1 MKTAFDI
8 GAFAAAACAVALSTC
23 AFASEVDLSR
33 ACIVRAAKENP
44 QQKAAA
50 DDLAKHL
57 VLITGA
63 KPAEGGAAAAGASF
77 VFRFQRPAGEPAA
90 PKCSAYARRD
100 GGNVYFWGDDGVARG
115 GPQYGSGF
123 AVAEFLERFLGVLW
137 VRPGDGGI
145 VFARR
150 TKCDVPDD
158 WRWERVSDFMVSVVR
173 SVDTEWGMRMK
184 YAGRRSFKYGHAFS
198 KWQARYLKDH
208 PEYFGLNPYGR
219 RGVEGARPHTAKLCL
234 SNDACIDQILENWTE
249 AGTNRFLNVCPN
261 DGTPGYC
268 FCEKC
273 LALDERRPGEGFY
286 ANLTDRYLNFWNRI
300 AERAV
305 AIRPDVTVV
314 TYIYSYY
321 RHPPR
326 RERIKYPGN
335 MAFGIV
341 PSLLDDQRGDL
352 EGWKAAGLRPGTFF
366 LRPNFTCYS
375 GRLPRG
381 QEREIYDSYH
391 LYLASGSAGFDYDGR
406 WSPVQAFEYY
416 VIMRQIANPG
426 LSFERIEDEYCSQ
439 YGGLAATAKAYFA
452 RIRSRG
458 EKSRRALRDRMKSE
472 GNDVLDDSLLTG
484 FAVEGHT
491 ENDLKED
498 LAVLDGVDASGLTP
512 EEKSRW
518 DELKAAARGYI
529 DAFAAAQER
538 ARNPPAPKP
547 EGWRASFDEPSL
559 QRWKLRDLVGKCT
572 AEKASFDR
580 YSVRFTTRAEK
591 SIALWK
597 PHVPVTPG
605 AKYTLAFDALA
616 DEGAG
621 KCGFRVVAG
630 GKTLASKYFAFAPD
644 VWRRETMEFAVPEG
658 VDSATFYFVV
668 GDGRPDVAVHLDNV
682 VLTREENNK

>member
-1 MKTAFDI
+1 MPFLFRTLPLFVA
-8 GAFAAAACAVALSTC
+8 GAVALS
-23 AFASEVDLSR
+23 AAASEFDLSR
-33 ACIVRAAKENP
+33 ACIVRHARENP
-44 QQKAAA
+44 QLKAAA

-57 VLITGA
+57 ELITGVR
-63 KPAEGGAAAAGASF
+63 PAEGEASAAGSSV

-90 PKCSAYARRD
+90 PKLSSYAKRD
-100 GGNVYFWGDDGVARG
+100 GRTVYFWGDDAMSRG
-115 GPQYGSGF
+115 CPQFGSAY
-123 AVAEFLERFLGVLW
+123 AVAEFLERFLGVRW
-137 VRPGDGGI
+137 VRPGDEGI
-145 VFARR
+145 VFTRR
-150 TKCDVPDD
+150 TTCDVPDG
-158 WRWERVSDFMVSVVR
+158 WRWERVSGFMVSVVR
-173 SVDTEWGMRMK
+173 GMDPEWGMRMK
-184 YAGRRSFKYGHAFS
+184 YAARRAFKYGHAFS
-198 KWQARYLKDH
+198 KWQVRYLKAH

-234 SNDACIDQILENWTE
+234 SNDACIDQILADWTA
-249 AGTNRFLNVCPN
+249 AGTNKFLNVCPN

-300 AERAV
+300 AARAV
-305 AIRPDVTVV
+305 AIRPDAMLV

-326 RERIKYPGN
+326 RERIRFPDN
-335 MAFGIV
+335 MVFGVV

-352 EGWKAAGLRPGTFF
+352 EGWKAAGLKPGTFF

-375 GRLPRG
+375 GKLPRG

-416 VIMRQIANPG
+416 VIMRQIAHPEFA
-426 LSFERIEDEYCSQ
+426 FERIEDEFCSQ

-458 EKSRRALRDRMKSE
+458 EKSRSSLRDRMKSA
-472 GNDVLDDSLLTG
+472 GNDVLDDSLLSG
-484 FAVEGHT
+484 FAVEGHA
-491 ENDLKED
+491 ERDLRDD
-498 LAVLDGVDASGLTP
+498 LALLEGADASGLSP

-518 DELKAAARGYI
+518 DALTSAARGYI
-529 DAFAAAQER
+529 AAFAEAQDR

-559 QRWKLRDLVGKCT
+559 QGWKLRDLVGKCT
-572 AEKASFDR
+572 VEKASFDR
-580 YSVRFTTRAEK
+580 YSVKFTTRAEK

-597 PHVPVTPG
+597 GGVPVTPG
-605 AKYTLAFDALA
+605 ACYTLSFDVLA
-616 DEGAG
+616 EEGAG
-621 KCGFRVVAG
+621 RCGFRVVAG
-630 GKTLASKYFAFAPD
+630 GKTLAAKYGTFQSGP
-644 VWRRETMEFAVPEG
+644 WRRETIEFSVPDG
-658 VDSATFYFVV
+658 VASATFYFVV
-668 GDGRPDVAVHLDNV
+668 GDGRPDVAVYLDNV
-682 VLTREENNK
+682 VLARQDKEGT